1 MMKITTKYH
10 GEMEFNEKDI
20 WHFVNGIPGFPDE
33 QQFVLY
39 LLADNELF
47 SILQSVTS
55 QAVAFVVTSPFVF
68 FPDYDFT
75 LEDSVVSSLQL
86 ENSSDVLPLVILTL
100 GDLLTSFTANLQ
112 APLIFNTK
120 NNYAKQV
127 ILHDTPFHTKHPL
140 KQTVKQG

>member
-1 MMKITTKYH
+1 MKITTKYH
-10 GEMEFNEKDI
+10 GEMEFDKKDI
-20 WHFVNGIPGFPDE
+20 WYFANGIPGFPDE

-39 LLADNELF
+39 PLADNEVF
-47 SILQSVTS
+47 SILQSVIS
-55 QAVAFVVTSPFVF
+55 QSIAFVVTSPVVF

-100 GDLLTSFTANLQ
+100 GDSLISSTANLQ
-112 APLIFNTK
+112 APLILNTK
-120 NNYAKQV
+120 NSQAKQV
-127 ILHDTPFHTKHPL
+127 ILHDKLYHIKHPL